1 MTTDKTPPPA
11 EETGRQASI
20 DFLRFIAALM
30 VATMHWGLEVG
41 SERYA
46 DIYKIPVIGELV
58 KNGGF
63 GVDIFFVISGF
74 VIIGTA
80 QKYNAIE
87 FIFARFNR
95 LFPGLV
101 ISMLV
106 VLIIGSKFINS
117 YEQPF
122 ASFFHSIFLTYQVSG
137 IQPLATPLWTLII
150 EVKFYFGVAIMLLLL
165 PKCFRSP
172 RGIVTLLILW
182 EIIIIV
188 LQETASHFGTFL
200 LPYLTLNGWMKL
212 FALGIC
218 FNLLSKI
225 RLKMNL
231 ENILVWL
238 ISLYYLNEVFLIG
251 GYSNILKLYLA
262 IASILII
269 FSRRFVIHFMLQRI
283 AYWLG
288 LSSYLIYLLHEHLGM
303 AIVLQLQSRVTSNIY
318 VIIGITSLS
327 ITIVCALLAVSI
339 EKPMQRFSKKQFQKI
354 YVGS

>member
-1 MTTDKTPPPA
+1 MDAGKISRT

-20 DFLRFIAALM
+20 DFLRFIAAMM
-30 VATMHWGLEVG
+30 VATMHWGLEIG
-41 SERYA
+41 SDRYA
-46 DIYKIPVIGELV
+46 NIYKIPVIGELV
-58 KNGGF
+58 QNGGF

-80 QKYNAIE
+80 QKYSAVE

-95 LFPGLV
+95 LFPGLLV
-101 ISMLV
+101 SMLV
-106 VLIIGSKFINS
+106 VLIVGSYFIGS
-117 YEQPF
+117 YEKPF

-150 EVKFYFGVAIMLLLL
+150 EVKFYLGVAIMLLLL
-165 PKCFRSP
+165 PKCFKSP
-172 RGIVTLLILW
+172 RGIVTLLTLW

-188 LQETASHFGTFL
+188 LQETTSLFGTFL
-200 LPYLTLNGWMKL
+200 LPYLTLNSWMKL

-225 RLKMNL
+225 SLKMNL
-231 ENILVWL
+231 ENMLVWL
-238 ISLYYLNEVFLIG
+238 ISLYFINEVFLMG

-262 IASILII
+262 IASILIV
-269 FSRRFVIHFMLQRI
+269 FSRRFVIHFILQRI

-303 AIVLQLQSRVTSNIY
+303 AILLQLQSRVTSNIY
-318 VIIGITSLS
+318 IIIGIASVF
-327 ITIVCALLAVSI
+327 ITIVCAALAVFI
-339 EKPMQRFSKKQFQKI
+339 EKPMQRFIKKQFQKS
-354 YVGS
+354 YMRC